1 MPRDHFDRKVEDSL
15 RRDLP
20 IITTP
25 HAYHHLAE
33 AKEGAEAFT
42 CVHPLDHF
50 ESLCIDIANQ
60 LEGGTGSGQTKRT
73 AVKVTGMPGKHVPPG
88 PAHILSA
95 VNDLLGMVPPTNGW
109 MVELGYT
116 VTSAGDESFE
126 CGYRIYIS
134 GDTLMVDE
142 LKEIPERYRDQKI
155 DLMLVH
161 LGGLFHIYRAL
172 RADTGQRRRNVDP
185 SCQSTSPNGD
195 YGCNSRPSTGSAD

>member
-1 MPRDHFDRKVEDSL
+1 MVEDSL

-33 AKEGAEAFT
+33 EKKEGDAFN

-50 ESLCIDIANQ
+50 ESLMINIASQ
-60 LEGGTGSGQTKRT
+60 LESGIGNGQSKQP
-73 AVKVTGMPGKHVPPG
+73 AIKVTGMPGKHVPPG
-88 PAHILSA
+88 PAHILEA
-95 VNDLLGMVPPTNGW
+95 VNNLLGMVPPTNGW

-116 VTSAGDESFE
+116 AGNASFE

-142 LKEIPERYRDQKI
+142 LKEIPERYKDQKI

-161 LGGLFHIYRAL
+161 LGAWPPSCTAFRRLNFAE
-172 RADTGQRRRNVDP
+172 RRRHFD
-185 SCQSTSPNGD
+185 
-195 YGCNSRPSTGSAD
+195 SAC